1 LETMKQMKHKRKRI
15 RYSKKEQARRNRL
28 RIKLIKELINGKQK
42 VDTWIEGVHSK
53 IRAIIRNPDEY
64 LKKKMLEKME
74 SKKNK
79 DNDNIWNLESKEWTW
94 KR

>member
-1 LETMKQMKHKRKRI
+1 MKQMKHKRKRI

-64 LKKKMLEKME
+64 LKKQMLEKME